1 MYGIYRKSLIL
12 SGISRSS
19 LENEGEGSEFSF
31 DKFGAGQSPEHG
43 NAVMAR
49 DATLPT
55 GDGTH
60 TYTFGM
66 ESYVAA
72 EEDVHLPTED
82 GGRDTTSLASGKQ
95 EVVVASGTNGI
106 TNGVEGVQLEIRALE
121 SFVGQ
126 EVGCSAVHGDGFV
139 RVAPEVPANSGNRKV
154 SALAAAAMRKYAVP
168 RSSCFHGVTN
178 AAYLSHMDYPRV
190 KELAGL
196 LYWKVKEYVAYFL
209 PNFICFF
216 PGKIPSFR
224 LAMLASAVVIHLLGL
239 SPPIKRKDGK
249 RKARIGRVGEC
260 REEEAAAIEL
270 KRNACFRHQQ
280 LLRGMTAA
288 IIEFVFARQIM
299 LC

>member
-19 LENEGEGSEFSF
+19 LDNEGEGSEFSF

-60 TYTFGM
+60 TYTFGI

-72 EEDVHLPTED
+72 EEDAHLPTKD

-95 EVVVASGTNGI
+95 EVVVVSGTNGI

-126 EVGCSAVHGDGFV
+126 EVGSSAVHGDGFV

-168 RSSCFHGVTN
+168 RSSCFHGVTKLKWSGKYEAHLWVN
-178 AAYLSHMDYPRV
+178 TSKVAAYLSHMDYPRV

-196 LYWKVKEYVAYFL
+196 LYWQVKEYVAYFL

-224 LAMLASAVVIHLLGL
+224 LAMLASAVVGVDNVVL
-239 SPPIKRKDGK
+239 
-249 RKARIGRVGEC
+249 
-260 REEEAAAIEL
+260 
-270 KRNACFRHQQ
+270 
-280 LLRGMTAA
+280 
-288 IIEFVFARQIM
+288 
-299 LC
+299 